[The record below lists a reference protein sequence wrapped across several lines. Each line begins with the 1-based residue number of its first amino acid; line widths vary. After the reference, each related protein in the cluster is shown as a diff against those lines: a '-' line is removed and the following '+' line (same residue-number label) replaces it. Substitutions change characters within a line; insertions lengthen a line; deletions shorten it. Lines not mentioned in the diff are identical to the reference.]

1 MSGENPVRAS
11 LMTVLLLGIIAALVI
26 LLLRQNVGSGTLSD
40 GDIASLLGKIG
51 FLILISGAVLRLMRD
66 RFGEAIRQAMIWV
79 IFGLVLVAGYTYRFE
94 VRDMGDRVLAELIP
108 GHAAA
113 RGESVVVA
121 RGRGGDFQIQT
132 EVNGVRVPMV
142 LDTGATSVVLTHD
155 AAVAAGLPVEMIH
168 YTVNIDTA
176 NGRAQAAAVTL
187 DRIAVGS
194 IVEHAVP
201 ALIAPPGQLKTSLLG
216 MTFLS
221 RLRSWEVQGDRVTMR
236 AAQ

>member
-11 LMTVLLLGIIAALVI
+11 LVTIVLLGIIAALVI
-26 LLLRQNVGSGTLSD
+26 LLLRQSDSSGTLSN
-40 GDIASLLGKIG
+40 GDIISLLGKIG
-51 FLILISGAVLRLMRD
+51 FLILISGAVLRLLRD
-66 RFGEAIRQAMIWV
+66 RFSEAIRQAMIWV

-94 VRDMGDRVLAELIP
+94 LRDIGDRILAELIP
-108 GHAAA
+108 GHAVAH
-113 RGESVVVA
+113 GESVVVA

-194 IVEHAVP
+194 IVERAVP

-236 AAQ
+236 GAQ

>member
-1 MSGENPVRAS
+1 MSRENPVRAT
-11 LMTVLLLGIIAALVI
+11 LMTFVLFGIIAALVI
-26 LLLRQNVGSGTLSD
+26 LLLRQNVDSGTLSD
-40 GDIASLLGKIG
+40 GDIASLLTTIG
-51 FLILISGAVLRLMRD
+51 FLILISGAVLRLLRD

-79 IFGLVLVAGYTYRFE
+79 IFGLVLVAGYSYRFE
-94 VRDMGDRVLAELIP
+94 LRDIGDRVLAELIP

-132 EVNGVRVPMV
+132 EVNGVRVTMV

-176 NGRAQAAAVTL
+176 NGRAQAAPVTL

-236 AAQ
+236 GAQ